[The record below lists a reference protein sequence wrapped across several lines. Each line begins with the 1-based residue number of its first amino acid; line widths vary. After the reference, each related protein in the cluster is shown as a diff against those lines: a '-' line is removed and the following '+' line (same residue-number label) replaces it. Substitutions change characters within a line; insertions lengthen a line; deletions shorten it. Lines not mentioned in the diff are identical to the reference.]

1 MPSFRRKNNYISRDN
16 KRQRVKPYWSRARQ
30 RLSMR
35 KTKSVGKSG
44 GGITAQHDRQF
55 VYGRRRMPY
64 GKRRRWGRFVKKCG
78 AVALK
83 QCGIRSVVFNKATSF
98 TNTTAQ
104 NHGVGYCC
112 LYSQTS
118 TSTELND
125 LNYIGNLENF
135 AANPTSA
142 AGETV
147 QLGTKVFFRSAI
159 LDVTIRNTSFTSI
172 TLTED
177 VPLEVDLYQII
188 IGRIGRDSVN
198 GAFTTPK
205 AFYDIAQADTQIIKG
220 TAGFDIDLDKRG
232 CTPFDL
238 PLASTNFKVKI
249 LTKRKYF
256 VPPGGTI
263 TYQIRDP
270 KNRIRSLQ
278 QMRELEGCNLPG
290 WTKHLLIIFK
300 AVPGL
305 PVGTLAG
312 QVQEKIDMGITR
324 KYSYKIEGMNE
335 PRHWHEAR

>member
-1 MPSFRRKNNYISRDN
+1 MPSFRRKNNYISRNN
-16 KRQRVKPYWSRARQ
+16 KRQRVGPLWSRARQ
-30 RLSMR
+30 RLMMR
-35 KTKSVGKSG
+35 KTKSVGRSG

-55 VYGRRRMPY
+55 VYGRKRMPY
-64 GKRRRWGRFVKKCG
+64 RKRRIWGRFVKKCG

-98 TNTTAQ
+98 TNTTSQ
-104 NHGVGYCC
+104 NHGVGWCA

-147 QLGTKVFFRSAI
+147 QLGTKVYFRSAI

-188 IGRIGRDSVN
+188 VGRIGRDSVN
-198 GAFTTPK
+198 GNFTTIK

-220 TAGFDIDLDKRG
+220 TAGFDVDIDKRG

-238 PLASTNFKVKI
+238 TKALSMFGIKIWKKTKYYLASNQTMTFQV
-249 LTKRKYF
+249 
-256 VPPGGTI
+256 
-263 TYQIRDP
+263 RDP
-270 KNRIRSLQ
+270 KRHVFFRDKVDGLNN
-278 QMRELEGCNLPG
+278 GCNMPG
-290 WTKHLLIIFK
+290 ITRFFYIVFK
-300 AVPGL
+300 AVPGI
-305 PVGTLAG
+305 T
-312 QVQEKIDMGITR
+312 IDASNTTESIWMGVTR
-324 KYSYKIEGMNE
+324 KYMYKVEGLNE
-335 PRHWHEAR
+335 DRSIKITG